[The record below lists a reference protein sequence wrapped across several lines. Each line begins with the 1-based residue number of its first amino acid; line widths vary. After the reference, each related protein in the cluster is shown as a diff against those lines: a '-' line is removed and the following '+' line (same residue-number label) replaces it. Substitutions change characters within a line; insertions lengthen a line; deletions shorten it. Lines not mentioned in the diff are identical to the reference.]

1 VGVLRETGFV
11 TLMNLRNVPSRL
23 GSSLVIIVGIA
34 GVVGVLVSLLAM
46 SVGVANTVANTGRP
60 DRAIVMHSGAV
71 SEFSSSLTRE
81 ETLTIMDAPGIVH
94 GADGKPVASADVVM
108 ALEIARARGRS
119 TANVTL
125 RGVGPRNGALRPEM
139 RLVAGRIFQPG
150 LHELIA
156 GKSAQAEFTG
166 LAIGDRIKM
175 RNADWTIVGVFA
187 SDNAQD
193 SEVVGDAD
201 SLVSA
206 FQRNLFQDVT
216 ALLETPEAFERF
228 RQALISNPT
237 LAVEAEREQ
246 DYYRSQTKFL
256 TDTLFSISYLV
267 GAIMAVGAVFGAINT
282 MYSAVS
288 ARAVEIA
295 TLRAIGFGAGVVV
308 TSVFVE
314 ALLLALTGAVIA
326 TALAWLIFNG
336 STVSLM
342 SLGPTQLV
350 VPLTV
355 TPALMAQG
363 VLCACVIGL
372 LGGLFP
378 AIRAARLPVAEALR
392 AL

>member
-1 VGVLRETGFV
+1 MSALRETGFV

-60 DRAIVMHSGAV
+60 DRAIVMHSGAI
-71 SEFSSSLTRE
+71 SEFSSSLARQ
-81 ETLTIMDAPGIVH
+81 ETLTIMDAPGVVH

-108 ALEIARARGRS
+108 AIEMARTRGGS
-119 TANVTL
+119 PANVTL
-125 RGVGPRNGALRPEM
+125 RGVGPRNGALRPEI
-139 RLVAGRIFQPG
+139 RLVAGRMFQPG

-156 GKSAQAEFTG
+156 GKSARAEFTG
-166 LAIGDRIKM
+166 LAIGDRLKM

-193 SEVVGDAD
+193 SEVLGDAD

-216 ALLETPEAFERF
+216 VLLESPEAFERF

-237 LAVEAEREQ
+237 VSVEAEREL
-246 DYYRSQTKFL
+246 DYYRAQTKLL

-267 GAIMAVGAVFGAINT
+267 GTIMAVGAVFGAINT

-295 TLRAIGFGAGVVV
+295 TLRAIGFSAGVVV
-308 TSVFVE
+308 ISVFVE
-314 ALLLALTGAVIA
+314 ALLLALAGAVIA

-342 SLGPTQLV
+342 SLGATQLV
-350 VPLTV
+350 VPVTM

-363 VLCACVIGL
+363 VLWACVIGL